1 MKLAPTTIS
10 DTNLTRRESLKTG
23 TALSLGTA
31 LGLSAW
37 PQITNAQ
44 AVGSPLKLFS
54 ALLLDGE
61 MFKPESFAG
70 GVNLVY
76 VWASWCPYCLRDL
89 PVLQSKYEEHKA
101 KGFNILGLNVD
112 DNLDHAEKW
121 LKTYKVGFPSTRLT
135 GDYRQAY
142 LPNRRSTPAWWLAG
156 RDGNVVDS
164 SVGGGAEFVFNQR
177 KSLIDKLV
185 SQT

>member
-1 MKLAPTTIS
+1 LNQPPIKDQS
-10 DTNLTRRESLKTG
+10 RREQLKAASIFG
-23 TALSLGTA
+23 VAALVPQLA
-31 LGLSAW
+31 SA
-37 PQITNAQ
+37 QTIGA
-44 AVGSPLKLFS
+44 PLKLFP

-76 VWASWCPYCLRDL
+76 VWASWCPHCLRDL
-89 PVLQSKYEEHKA
+89 PVLQSKYEEHKG
-101 KGFNILGLNVD
+101 KGFNILGLNMD
-112 DNLDHAEKW
+112 EKPDLAEKW
-121 LKTYKVGFPSTRLT
+121 IKTYKVAFPSTRLN

-142 LPNRRSTPAWWLAG
+142 LPNRRSTPAWCIAG

-164 SVGGGAEFVFNQR
+164 TVGGGAEFVYNQR

-185 SQT
+185 AQT